1 MAGTIPTFD
10 TRFNLPVEAFIAQA
24 LKERFPDLDIRPG
37 SALYQ
42 AFAKPGAFIHQPFS
56 DMLNVLRRN
65 QSLRYFQYALPE
77 ELDRLVANYLIERK
91 GALNAN
97 GTVRVYFNQAAAQV
111 VGLEA
116 RFSTNDAIT
125 FQPAQT
131 VSISAAD
138 ILLNFENGLYYVDV
152 AVVAIAAGEDGVI
165 DAGQITQVT
174 GVTNAVSATN
184 KAAFFGGRD
193 EESNAALVIRTQRSI
208 ATRTITSV
216 YAIQAILDEVF
227 GEALISLA
235 VVGYGDDEML
245 RDRAKSVVSFDEV
258 FTVAYARKLNVSIA
272 ADGTVWS
279 SAGAPPSTNRYLA
292 AIADTQN
299 SYSEPDSTKI
309 NNPYFFF
316 RLPIVRNGQT
326 VYTAVQRGDVIRVT
340 KVDQSAGPDPDDGD
354 YTVVDI
360 VYATPYLGHATGGGD
375 PEKTMLLVLD
385 RPFSNPQST
394 GIVIT
399 PGSADLTEYK
409 YEIVSGVNSDEFKV
423 GGAVDVYVHTAN
435 SFNDELIISQLFAT
449 AHSPEFLEVPVSDQ
463 VVLNP
468 INQPYYE
475 DGKVFQLPV
484 ISFVR
489 VEQIDPTNASL
500 VLRELEQGK
509 DFIYIS
515 TSPELRL
522 TPQETGTLRF
532 IGSSLL
538 GARIRIVYETNVD
551 IGGIQ
556 EYLGGS
562 DRRDVTKSI
571 LVKAARAALVDVQ
584 LSYSG
589 EAAQS
594 DVEDIIK
601 SYIRSRPQGGVIT
614 VNEIVS
620 VLSVFNVQNV
630 QFPVTLTLRRVN
642 DDGSVEDEQS
652 QDRLAA
658 EKLERFTPRDSLQ
671 ITQA

>member
-10 TRFNLPVEAFIAQA
+10 PRFNLPVEAFIAQG

-42 AFAKPGAFIHQPFS
+42 VVAKPAAFINQPLS

-65 QSLRYFQYALPE
+65 QSLRFFQYMLPE

-97 GTVRVYFNQAAAQV
+97 GTVRVYFNQAVQQN
-111 VGLEA
+111 VGLDA
-116 RFSTNDAIT
+116 RFSTNDGIVYQPSQAI
-125 FQPAQT
+125 
-131 VSISAAD
+131 SISAAD

-152 AVVAIAAGEDGVI
+152 AVTAVEAGEDGVI
-165 DAGQITQVT
+165 SAGQITQVT
-174 GVTNAVSATN
+174 GVNNAVSATN

-216 YAIQAILDEVF
+216 FAIQAILDEIF
-227 GEALISLA
+227 GESLISLA

-258 FTVAYARKLNVSIA
+258 FTVAYARKMNVSID
-272 ADGTVWS
+272 ADGVIFAA
-279 SAGAPPSTNRYLA
+279 AGTPPSTNRYLA

-326 VYTAVQRGDVIRVT
+326 TFTAVHRGDVIRIAKT
-340 KVDQSAGPDPDDGD
+340 DQSAGPDPDDGD

-360 VYATPYLGHATGGGD
+360 VYAVPYLGHLTGGGD
-375 PEKTMLLVLD
+375 PEKTMLLILD
-385 RPFSNPQST
+385 RPFTNPQST
-394 GIVIT
+394 GINIT
-399 PGSADLTEYK
+399 PGSADLSDYR
-409 YEIVSGVNSDEFKV
+409 YEIVSGVSSDEFKV

-435 SFNDELIISQLFAT
+435 SFSDEIIISQLFPT
-449 AHSPEFLEVPVSDQ
+449 THSPDFFEVPVSDQ

-468 INQPYYE
+468 LNQPYYE

-484 ISFVR
+484 VSFVR
-489 VEQIDPTNASL
+489 VEQIDATNSSL
-500 VLRELEQGK
+500 VLRELEQGT

-515 TSPELRL
+515 TSPDLRL
-522 TPQETGTLRF
+522 TPGETGTLRF
-532 IGSSLL
+532 IGASLL
-538 GARIRIVYETNVD
+538 GARIRIVYETNSD

-556 EYLGGS
+556 DYLGGS

-571 LVKAARAALVDVQ
+571 LVKAARSAIVDVQ
-584 LSYSG
+584 FTYTG
-589 EAAQS
+589 EAPQS
-594 DVEDIIK
+594 AVEDIVK
-601 SYIRSRPQGGVIT
+601 SYIRSRPQGGAIT

-630 QFPVTLTLRRVN
+630 TFPVTLTLRRIN
-642 DDGSVEDEQS
+642 DDGSVDDEQS
-652 QDRLAA
+652 QDRLTAG
-658 EKLERFTPRDSLQ
+658 KLERFTPRDSLQ
-671 ITQA
+671 ILQA